1 MDLVRLLP
9 GAPSRNHHAAIT
21 ITQLSASRHA
31 AVTRAIGFLPRLL
44 LGYVDQRIPAE
55 GDAGG
60 GQAAP
65 RRYSAA
71 QCQPGAGE
79 GCSAGRPDV
88 GATWWA
94 LERLA
99 GAVVR
104 VVSWRGGWG
113 SLPGGEVDGEG
124 AGDRAGHA
132 GE

>member
-60 GQAAP
+60 RPGCTPALLGRSVPAGC
-65 RRYSAA
+65 RRGLLGRPARRRRDLV
-71 QCQPGAGE
+71 GAG
-79 GCSAGRPDV
+79 AARRRR
-88 GATWWA
+88 GA
-94 LERLA
+94 
-99 GAVVR
+99 
-104 VVSWRGGWG
+104 
-113 SLPGGEVDGEG
+113 GGELAWRVGITP
-124 AGDRAGHA
+124 RW
-132 GE
+132 